1 MAEYTPKG
9 DLDYR
14 RGGDTLSDL
23 GDLYD
28 REIPWIFEILNA
40 LRANKESTSS
50 RTVEP
55 VACQIKIE
63 DNKIYIRNNTNSA
76 WVYIGDVA
84 YALGLIQEGRQIL
97 LDTDKADVAAANPE
111 NNAGKLAVLND
122 DGILPYS
129 TNRIAGKRV
138 DMANMADGLVL
149 VYREATNTF
158 TFEAKGG
165 LGAAAAL
172 TIKDGDRVVG
182 MYDGSAAVTL
192 DLPFHTLARST
203 AYAVGD
209 IAYTSAIP
217 SNMRLECVTAGR
229 TSAELPPELS
239 PEETQEETAGSEES

>member
-14 RGGDTLSDL
+14 RGGDTLSDF
-23 GDLYD
+23 GELYD

-55 VACQIKIE
+55 VACQMKIE
-63 DNKIYIRNNTNSA
+63 DSKIYIRNANNSA

-97 LDTDKADVAAANPE
+97 LDTDKADTAAANPE
-111 NNAGKLAVLND
+111 NNAGKLAVLD
-122 DGILPYS
+122 EDGVLPYS
-129 TNRIAGKRV
+129 TNRISGKRV
-138 DMANMADGLVL
+138 DTTNMADGLVL

-172 TIKDGDRVVG
+172 TIMDGDRVVG
-182 MYDGSAAVTL
+182 TYDGSSAVTI

-209 IAYTSAIP
+209 IAYTSALP
-217 SNMRLECVTAGR
+217 SNMRLECITAG
-229 TSAELPPELS
+229 TTGAELPEEL
-239 PEETQEETAGSEES
+239 AGSEET

>member
-1 MAEYTPKG
+1 MADYTPKG

-14 RGGDTLSDL
+14 RNGDTLDDL

-40 LRANKESTSS
+40 LRANKESTTS

-55 VACQIKIE
+55 VACQLKIE
-63 DNKIYIRNNTNSA
+63 DGHIYIRNANNSA

-84 YALGLIQEGRQIL
+84 YALGLIQEGSSLIT
-97 LDTDKADVAAANPE
+97 DADKADPAAANPE
-111 NNAGKLAVLND
+111 NNAGKLAVLNE
-122 DGILPYS
+122 DGMLPYS

-172 TIKDGDRVVG
+172 TIMDGDRVVG
-182 MYDGSAAVTL
+182 MYDGSAAVTI

-209 IAYTSAIP
+209 IAYTSALP
-217 SNMRLECVTAGR
+217 SNMRLECITAG
-229 TSAELPPELS
+229 TTGAELPDEL
-239 PEETQEETAGSEES
+239 AGSEET